1 MADNYPSAEES
12 WEDIRRQVLEDVE
25 RGCII
30 EMDEAE
36 GVKEYS
42 GRLAVA
48 DLEPSTVR
56 LIHDGSLRLR
66 CWWKRRG

>member
-1 MADNYPSAEES
+1 M
-12 WEDIRRQVLEDVE
+12 EDVE

-36 GVKEYS
+36 AVKEYS

-48 DLEPSTVR
+48 ALGAVPKDLESSTVR
-56 LIHDGSLRLR
+56 LIHDGSYSVDRQ
-66 CWWKRRG
+66 